1 MPRCRVGDKCLVIVG
16 VDAGCEVTCL
26 ELLGDDPIVDTGLN
40 IGRAKVRMGGRSV
53 WRLDRQLRWPV
64 LGQPDLY
71 CAVPYA
77 ADSALLPLRGEPDAD
92 LLITQARSDLQAK
105 FSSSPTQVSET

>member
-16 VDAGCEVTCL
+16 IDAGCEVTCL
-26 ELLGDDPIVDTGLN
+26 ELLGDDPIVD
-40 IGRAKVRMGGRSV
+40 IGCAKIRMGGRSV
-53 WRLDRQLRWPV
+53 WRLDREVRWPV
-64 LGQPDLY
+64 AGVPDLY
-71 CAVPYA
+71 CPVPFA